1 MMRVANRLAVDN
13 WMISSDSPAKFDFWS
28 QPAAEEL
35 SVWLQMQSSSDMSEE
50 RISIHMVITQAINSK
65 AINSKEFIDA
75 RKRKFNGSSQRHA
88 YPEIGLYPPIPNSHA
103 SDLNMCVGR
112 RYVMLLKDTPD

>member
-1 MMRVANRLAVDN
+1 MMRVANRLAVDS
-13 WMISSDSPAKFDFWS
+13 WMILSDSPAKFDFRS
-28 QPAAEEL
+28 QPAAKEL
-35 SVWLQMQSSSDMSEE
+35 S
-50 RISIHMVITQAINSK
+50 TQ
-65 AINSKEFIDA
+65 AINSKEFIDV

-112 RYVMLLKDTPD
+112 RYVMLFKDTPD

>member
-65 AINSKEFIDA
+65 EFIEV
-75 RKRKFNGSSQRHA
+75 RKRKFNGSSHRHA
-88 YPEIGLYPPIPNSHA
+88 FPEIGLYPPIPNSHA